1 MTTRAERAVIE
12 AARNLDACWKA
23 TIERVSADTAA
34 KTQEAIDQLSAAV
47 SALDRE
53 KETITLDEFFL
64 ELKKING
71 LAANRAANRFAHG
84 IRSVWDV
91 EMLSDVAELSSEQV
105 RDVRQA
111 GPKCWRAWADLLR
124 KHGYTPRWEGMIGD

>member
-1 MTTRAERAVIE
+1 MATRAERAVIE
-12 AARNLDACWKA
+12 AARNLDACWKT
-23 TIERVSADTAA
+23 TIERVSAETAA
-34 KTQEAIDQLSAAV
+34 KTQEAIDRLSAAV

-71 LAANRAANRFAHG
+71 LAAHGFARA

-91 EMLSDVAELSSEQV
+91 RTLADVAELSSDEV
-105 RDVRQA
+105 RDVRQT
-111 GPKCWRAWADLLR
+111 GPKCWRIWADLLR
-124 KHGYTPRWEGMIGD
+124 KHGYIPRWEGMISD